1 VVKGFAV
8 ALFTTLK
15 KKKEAC
21 IIGQFQSK
29 SGQFMKKIVAILILL
44 VVFVMS
50 ACSVGASVPPTPT
63 PDPLVVQGE
72 QVFNARCATC
82 HALVP
87 DTIIIGPSLAGVAT
101 RAETRMK
108 GLTADEYIQLSILR
122 PGDYVVEGFNNVMI
136 TNFSKELTNEDMNA
150 LVAFLLTLK

>member
-1 VVKGFAV
+1 
-8 ALFTTLK
+8 
-15 KKKEAC
+15 
-21 IIGQFQSK
+21 
-29 SGQFMKKIVAILILL
+29 MRKIVPILILL
-44 VVFVMS
+44 AVFAMT
-50 ACSVGASVPPTPT
+50 ACSVGASVPSTPT
-63 PDPLVVQGE
+63 PDPLVVQGQ

-108 GLTADEYIQLSILR
+108 GLNAEEYIQLSILR

-136 TNFSKELTNEDMNA
+136 TNFAKELTNEDMNA